1 METIRKRVGEL
12 FSEAIKK
19 QPSIVFLDDVDILAT
34 NDQKES
40 VSVGDPIRSR
50 QIAEIIVDW
59 MRVITDEN
67 HRVVCVM
74 ALQHAAAVNQL
85 LLRPHVFGKQIQ
97 IQPPNL
103 EARIKIMKK
112 IMTRKGID
120 SSSIDLQSVAI
131 NCEGYLGV
139 DLEMLVERAV
149 HVASTQFIEKS
160 SLLESTDELAKK
172 LQNFLTHGGTEPNG
186 LPNGHSHALT
196 ASTDS
201 TQLNGDSLANS
212 VDGLANSRTG
222 SSASA
227 SLAQSEAANK
237 VALSTNDLLEAQ
249 KGFTPASLKG
259 IKLHKSSV
267 SWQDIGGEYL
277 IQSTIVTLLTACRS
291 RRSSLVFKANAGV
304 AEQVRLLVQE
314 LTAQTSLGHVVV
326 RPSWLRQ
333 DHARVRSGQRVPAEL
348 HQREGTRAVEQVHW
362 CQ

>member
-1 METIRKRVGEL
+1 MCFTQVINANVETDFGKLNFSELSGLRVETIRKRVGEL

-34 NDQKES
+34 NDQKET

-59 MRVITDEN
+59 TRVITNEN

-112 IMTRKGID
+112 IMARKGIE
-120 SSSIDLQSVAI
+120 SASIDLQSVAI

-149 HVASTQFIEKS
+149 HVASTQLIEKS
-160 SLLESTDELAKK
+160 SMQVDSTEELAKK
-172 LQNFLTHGGTEPNG
+172 LQSFLANGVAEPNG
-186 LPNGHSHALT
+186 MPNGNSHALV

-201 TQLNGDSLANS
+201 TRANGDSLANS
-212 VDGLANSRTG
+212 VDGLANSSRASSSTG
-222 SSASA
+222 A
-227 SLAQSEAANK
+227 SLVQSEVSNK
-237 VALSTNDLLEAQ
+237 VILSTNDLLEAQ

-267 SWQDIGGEYL
+267 SWQDIGGK
-277 IQSTIVTLLTACRS
+277 C
-291 RRSSLVFKANAGV
+291 
-304 AEQVRLLVQE
+304 
-314 LTAQTSLGHVVV
+314 
-326 RPSWLRQ
+326 
-333 DHARVRSGQRVPAEL
+333 
-348 HQREGTRAVEQVHW
+348 
-362 CQ
+362 